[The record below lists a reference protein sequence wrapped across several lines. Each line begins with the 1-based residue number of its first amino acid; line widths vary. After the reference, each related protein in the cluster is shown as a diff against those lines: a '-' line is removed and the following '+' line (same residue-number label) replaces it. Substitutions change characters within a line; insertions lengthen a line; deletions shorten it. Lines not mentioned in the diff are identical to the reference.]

1 MVRENNLL
9 ERIGLMNEDRA
20 KELLAEMLY
29 SYSAIGTVGHDKE
42 KFIRDVKTIYLRL
55 LLDRNES

>member
-1 MVRENNLL
+1 MARENDLL
-9 ERIGLMNEDRA
+9 DSIGLMHEDRA
-20 KELLAEMLY
+20 KELLAEILY
-29 SYSAIGTVGHDKE
+29 SYSTIGTVGHDKE